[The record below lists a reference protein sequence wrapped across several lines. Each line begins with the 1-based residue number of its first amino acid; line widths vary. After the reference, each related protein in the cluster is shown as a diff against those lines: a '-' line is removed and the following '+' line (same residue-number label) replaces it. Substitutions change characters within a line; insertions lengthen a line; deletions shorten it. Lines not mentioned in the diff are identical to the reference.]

1 MAFVEIDP
9 NSLKLDAAP
18 ASKGFIEVDPT
29 SIQLDGDGK
38 KPAGEEKSL
47 LSTIGAG
54 IKSAGAGAIGTLANV
69 IDPTPM
75 FGLEKVDNPIR
86 PNLEPT
92 KKAAAQVVDQ
102 QRAQYG
108 DGLGS
113 KILGYGTETL
123 ANPLNYVGGRAA
135 EGANLAVSGGRA
147 LVQSALG
154 GATSGYLQGVGE
166 GDNRNVNAA
175 VGGVAGP
182 IVSAAGQAV
191 QGTVKGARDI
201 IRGVRGPSAEQW
213 QDVGQNLKAQSQA
226 TFKAMTDSGEVIGK
240 KEVNGIVKTLDD
252 ALQGD
257 GVLNDKLHA
266 GTLSVMKDIK
276 ALRNKPLSFEGA
288 QQYRQLLSDVVESST
303 DAAGKV
309 NPDGRKALVLIDKLD
324 DAIEGLGGTG
334 ALAKQAREEW
344 GNYRRFEKVRMLVD
358 RFGDKPGVLKNQI
371 SMLLKSGKQS
381 RGFSAEEKQA
391 LGQLAEKGGLE
402 GWLRLIGRAGFDP
415 SNPSANVLLPVV
427 AGGVGAAADGLA
439 TGGAVT
445 AGATAARMA
454 SKAISRGQA
463 NQALG
468 VLAGERAA
476 DKAAVPFVSARA
488 GGVVSKLVPSQQD
501 QQSTPPQSPP
511 SPRPVQPNRSPVS
524 DTLVDKIIGV
534 ESGGRA
540 DAKNPN
546 SSARGAGQFIKSTW
560 LDLMKDE
567 PEAQGKSPREILAL
581 RDDKDISR
589 RMVTKYAEKNSA
601 VLQKRGIE
609 TNDATIYLAH
619 LLDAPVAAR
628 LLKASPETPALKIV
642 GRSVVAANPSIF
654 KGKTAGQVLAWAERK
669 TRA

>member
-1 MAFVEIDP
+1 MDQ
-9 NSLKLDAAP
+9 LDAFLDAP
-18 ASKGFIEVDPT
+18 D
-29 SIQLDGDGK
+29 
-38 KPAGEEKSL
+38 KPANGTTDSIDAFLDAPEPKKEERSVGGTVL
-47 LSTIGAG
+47 AG
-54 IKSAGAGAIGTLANV
+54 IKAAGAGAIGTLANI

-75 FGLEKVDNPIR
+75 FGLDKVANPIR

-92 KKAAAQVVDQ
+92 KKAAAEVVDQ

-108 DGLGS
+108 DGIGS
-113 KILGYGTETL
+113 KILGYGTEAL
-123 ANPLNYVGGRAA
+123 ANPLNYVGGSAG
-135 EGANLAVSGGRA
+135 EGANAAVSGGRA
-147 LVQSALG
+147 LLQSAVG
-154 GATSGYLQGVGE
+154 GATSGYLQGVGT

-182 IVSAAGQAV
+182 VISAAGQAA
-191 QGTVKGARDI
+191 QGAVKGARDV
-201 IRGVRGPSAEQW
+201 IRGIRGPSAEQW
-213 QDVGQNLKAQSQA
+213 QEVGQNLKAQSQA
-226 TFKAMTDSGEVIGK
+226 TYKAMTDSGEVIGK
-240 KEVNGIVKTLDD
+240 KDVNGIVKTLSD
-252 ALQGD
+252 ALQSD

-266 GTLSVMKDIK
+266 GTLSVMDDIM
-276 ALRNKPLSFEGA
+276 ALRNKRLSFEGA

-309 NPDGRKALVLIDKLD
+309 NPDGRKALLLIDKLD

-334 ALAKQAREEW
+334 ELAKQARQEW
-344 GNYRRFEKVRMLVD
+344 GAYRRFEKVRQLVD

-371 SMLLKSGKQS
+371 SLLLKSGKQS

-402 GWLRLIGRAGFDP
+402 GWLRLAGRAGFDP

-427 AGGVGAAADGLA
+427 AGGIGAAADGLA

-445 AGATAARMA
+445 AGATAARMG
-454 SKAISRGQA
+454 SKAIARGQV

-476 DKAAVPFVSARA
+476 DKTVAPFVSARSGA
-488 GGVVSKLVPSQQD
+488 VAAKLVPSQG
-501 QQSTPPQSPP
+501 QQQTAPQQTPVS
-511 SPRPVQPNRSPVS
+511 RPVQPQPKASPVS
-524 DTLVDKIIGV
+524 DTLIDKIIGV

-560 LDLMKDE
+560 LDLMKGE

-581 RDDKDISR
+581 RDDKDLSR

-601 VLQKRGIE
+601 ALQKRGIE
-609 TNDATIYLAH
+609 TTDATVYLAH

-628 LLKASPETPALKIV
+628 LIKAKPETPALNIV
-642 GRSVVAANPSIF
+642 GRNVVAANPSIF
-654 KGKTAGQVLAWAERK
+654 KGKTAAQVLAWAERK